1 MELMKTA
8 VGRSALLSGVPEEGL
23 DSDNLFKILE
33 VRCLRFQQCCAVDTA
48 AASACGTQAIS
59 CCGCM
64 QPCSYLAL
72 FFLVYQPS

>member
-23 DSDNLFKILE
+23 DTDNLFKILE

-48 AASACGTQAIS
+48 ACGTQAIS
-59 CCGCM
+59 CSGCM
-64 QPCSYLAL
+64 QPCS
-72 FFLVYQPS
+72 